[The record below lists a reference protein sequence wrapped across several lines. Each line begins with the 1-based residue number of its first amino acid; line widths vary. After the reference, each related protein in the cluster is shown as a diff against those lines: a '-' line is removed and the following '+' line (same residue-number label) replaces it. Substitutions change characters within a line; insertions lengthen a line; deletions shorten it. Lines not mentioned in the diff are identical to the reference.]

1 MLCCMQAEIHHYH
14 STDTFTLE
22 NGFQFPC
29 FDLVYQTWGKENA
42 AQDNII
48 WICHAFTGSHDVAEW
63 WQGLVG
69 PGKLFNPENNLIV
82 CVNIPGSHYGSTGPL
97 SVNPLT
103 GQPYFHTF
111 PEVTIRDV
119 VNSFELLRKHLKIK
133 KIKTCI
139 GGSMG
144 GQQALEWA
152 IMKPELIDNLILVA
166 TNAVH
171 SSWGIAF
178 NESQRMSIEVDPTWT
193 ESHSQAGIN
202 GMKAARA
209 TALISYRNY
218 ETYQITQ
225 ARQENSMGGNLRA
238 VSYQRYQGE
247 KLAKRF
253 NAFSYYR
260 LSTMMD
266 SQDVG
271 RNRGGVVAA
280 LKSIQSK
287 TLVIGIKSDALFPIV
302 EQEFLAK
309 HIPDASFQVID
320 SLYGHDGFLIESGL
334 MTKAIRLWQKLL
346 RLEVNPMADFFKELE
361 NVN

>member
-1 MLCCMQAEIHHYH
+1 
-14 STDTFTLE
+14 
-22 NGFQFPC
+22 
-29 FDLVYQTWGKENA
+29 
-42 AQDNII
+42 
-48 WICHAFTGSHDVAEW
+48 
-63 WQGLVG
+63 
-69 PGKLFNPENNLIV
+69 
-82 CVNIPGSHYGSTGPL
+82 
-97 SVNPLT
+97 
-103 GQPYFHTF
+103 
-111 PEVTIRDV
+111 
-119 VNSFELLRKHLKIK
+119 
-133 KIKTCI
+133 
-139 GGSMG
+139 MG

-152 IMKPELIDNLILVA
+152 IMKPDLIDNLILVA

-178 NESQRMSIEVDPTWT
+178 NESQRMSIEVDPTWP
-193 ESHSQAGIN
+193 ESNPQAGIN

-238 VSYQRYQGE
+238 VSYQRYQGD

-280 LKSIQSK
+280 LKSIRAK

-309 HIPDASFQVID
+309 YIPEASFQVID

-361 NVN
+361 NVR

>member
-1 MLCCMQAEIHHYH
+1 
-14 STDTFTLE
+14 
-22 NGFQFPC
+22 
-29 FDLVYQTWGKENA
+29 LVYQTWGKENA

-111 PEVTIRDV
+111 PALTIRDV

-193 ESHSQAGIN
+193 ESNSQAGIN

-225 ARQENSMGGNLRA
+225 ARQENFL
-238 VSYQRYQGE
+238 QQP
-247 KLAKRF
+247 
-253 NAFSYYR
+253 
-260 LSTMMD
+260 
-266 SQDVG
+266 G
-271 RNRGGVVAA
+271 RTR
-280 LKSIQSK
+280 
-287 TLVIGIKSDALFPIV
+287 
-302 EQEFLAK
+302 
-309 HIPDASFQVID
+309 
-320 SLYGHDGFLIESGL
+320 
-334 MTKAIRLWQKLL
+334 
-346 RLEVNPMADFFKELE
+346 
-361 NVN
+361 

>member
-1 MLCCMQAEIHHYH
+1 
-14 STDTFTLE
+14 
-22 NGFQFPC
+22 
-29 FDLVYQTWGKENA
+29 
-42 AQDNII
+42 
-48 WICHAFTGSHDVAEW
+48 
-63 WQGLVG
+63 
-69 PGKLFNPENNLIV
+69 
-82 CVNIPGSHYGSTGPL
+82 
-97 SVNPLT
+97 
-103 GQPYFHTF
+103 
-111 PEVTIRDV
+111 
-119 VNSFELLRKHLKIK
+119 
-133 KIKTCI
+133 
-139 GGSMG
+139 MG

-178 NESQRMSIEVDPTWT
+178 NESQRMSIEVDPTWP
-193 ESHSQAGIN
+193 ESNAQAGIN

-225 ARQENSMGGNLRA
+225 ARQENSVGGNLRA
-238 VSYQRYQGE
+238 VSYQRYQGD

-280 LKSIQSK
+280 LKSIQAK

-309 HIPDASFQVID
+309 YIPDASFQVID

-361 NVN
+361 NVR

>member
-1 MLCCMQAEIHHYH
+1 MRNTMLAEFRQFHYPH
-14 STDTFTLE
+14 AFTLE
-22 NGFQFPC
+22 NGLILPEIR
-29 FDLVYQTWGKENA
+29 LAYQTFGTLNMHA
-42 AQDNII
+42 DNVV
-48 WICHAFTGSHDVAEW
+48 WICHAFTGSQDVAEW

-69 PGKLFNPENNLIV
+69 PGKLFNPENHFII
-82 CVNIPGSHYGSTGPL
+82 CANILGSHYGSTGPL
-97 SVNPLT
+97 SVDPST
-103 GQPYFHTF
+103 GEPFYHRF
-111 PEVTIRDV
+111 PEISVRDV
-119 VNSFELLRKHLKIK
+119 IQSFELLRQDLGIQA
-133 KIKTCI
+133 IKTCI

-152 IMKPELIDNLILVA
+152 IINPRLIENLILVA
-166 TNAVH
+166 TNAIH

-178 NESQRMSIEVDPTWT
+178 NESQRMSIEVDKTWLDSSPT
-193 ESHSQAGIN
+193 AGLD

-225 ARQENSMGGNLRA
+225 ARQENTLGSSLRA
-238 VSYQRYQGE
+238 ISYQRYQGE
-247 KLAKRF
+247 KLAQRF
-253 NAFSYYR
+253 NAYSYYT
-260 LSTMMD
+260 LSKMMD

-271 RNRGGVVAA
+271 RNRGGVVPA
-280 LKSIQSK
+280 LKTILSK

-309 HIPDASFQVID
+309 HIPGASFQVID

-346 RLEVNPMADFFKELE
+346 RLEVNPMADFFRALELTS
-361 NVN
+361 

>member
-1 MLCCMQAEIHHYH
+1 
-14 STDTFTLE
+14 
-22 NGFQFPC
+22 
-29 FDLVYQTWGKENA
+29 
-42 AQDNII
+42 
-48 WICHAFTGSHDVAEW
+48 
-63 WQGLVG
+63 
-69 PGKLFNPENNLIV
+69 
-82 CVNIPGSHYGSTGPL
+82 
-97 SVNPLT
+97 
-103 GQPYFHTF
+103 
-111 PEVTIRDV
+111 
-119 VNSFELLRKHLKIK
+119 
-133 KIKTCI
+133 
-139 GGSMG
+139 
-144 GQQALEWA
+144 
-152 IMKPELIDNLILVA
+152 
-166 TNAVH
+166 
-171 SSWGIAF
+171 
-178 NESQRMSIEVDPTWT
+178 MSIEVDPTWT

-361 NVN
+361 NLR